1 MYPQIRVKFLQTGH
15 SGIFS
20 SKNNPENTPRETFR
34 IFWEI
39 IWHFFP
45 KFFGNYLAFSPRN
58 IPQKYT
64 RETFGIF
71 LKIIWHFFPKFLCH
85 SLPKE
90 MPEKMGSKMTPTQFG
105 KTQNPS
111 HFCFWFSW
119 ILEYCSSCSAQG
131 IPFLVKTSWD
141 MCKIVKE
148 NPSFARMMVLWNN
161 MWQQGVVGYFVL
173 CCVIA
178 SILYVSFYIVL

>member
-45 KFFGNYLAFSPRN
+45 KF
-58 IPQKYT
+58 
-64 RETFGIF
+64 
-71 LKIIWHFFPKFLCH
+71 LCH
-85 SLPKE
+85 SRNPR
-90 MPEKMGSKMTPTQFG
+90 KMGSKMTPSPTQFG

-111 HFCFWFSW
+111 YFCFWFSW
-119 ILEYCSSCSAQG
+119 ILENCSSCSSQG
-131 IPFLVKTSWD
+131 IPLLVKTSWD